1 MEKIHQRSLTIMLL
15 WVSSLVVTIYM
26 FSYRFIDVHIVP
38 RWLSFTLLY
47 ALLFLLTSLYR
58 LKRYGIDDIK
68 IYVYVSIVAVSVI
81 EAVKGVS
88 EYFLYHHSIVGC
100 FDNVAGYAS
109 MQCVGI
115 AFLLHFCDKKYRT
128 VTRIM
133 TWSAIL
139 IVILSLVLSQSRT
152 GVLVALVITM
162 FFVVE
167 ASTPKIRR
175 ILICGCALLLIMVLL
190 ICLSIKTDS
199 TEGRKFIL
207 CRSWEMIKDKP
218 LFGFGYDGF
227 KLHYMDYQA
236 DFFSSNQG
244 SKHSMLAD
252 NVKHPLNEYV
262 KIVIEYGFVGFLCII
277 SGLSLLYWSINKKYG
292 VIDFSMFLSLLSI
305 ALLALFSY
313 PLQYPHTWLILTLP
327 FFLAYVKSSNICR
340 GYHHSLLASSLLAIL
355 VFSVRINK
363 ELQWG
368 YLYHNHQNIE
378 REELLLR
385 YDKLYTYF
393 RLNPYF
399 LYNYAHIL
407 YQSQEYNRALLV
419 ANQCNEYW
427 HDYNLEILRGD
438 IYDSIGNKDYA
449 ISTFINASHM
459 CPNRFMPLHKLF
471 RMALKQRN
479 YDLAKFY
486 AKAVLSKPI
495 KVDSAEIQFI
505 RNECYN
511 YYYHNKL

>member
-1 MEKIHQRSLTIMLL
+1 MDA
-15 WVSSLVVTIYM
+15 Y
-26 FSYRFIDVHIVP
+26 IVP
-38 RWLSFTLLY
+38 KWLSFGVLY
-47 ALLFLLTSLYR
+47 ALLFALCSIYH
-58 LKRYGIDDIK
+58 LKRYAIGDIK
-68 IYVYVSIVAVSVI
+68 ECIYISFALISTI
-81 EAVKGVS
+81 EAVRGVS
-88 EYFLYHHSIVGC
+88 EHFLCHHLIDGY

-109 MQCVGI
+109 MQCLGI
-115 AFLLHFCDKKYRT
+115 AFLLHFCNKKNKK

-133 TWSAIL
+133 TWSAIA
-139 IVILSLVLSQSRT
+139 IVIFSLVLSQSRI

-162 FFVVE
+162 FFIVY
-167 ASTPKIRR
+167 ASTSKTRR
-175 ILICGCALLLIMVLL
+175 ILISGCVLMFVMALFV
-190 ICLSIKTDS
+190 CLSIKTDS

-218 LFGFGYDGF
+218 LFGFGFGGF

-277 SGLSLLYWSINKKYG
+277 SGILLLYWFINKKYR
-292 VIDFSMFLSLLSI
+292 VIDFSLFLSLLSI
-305 ALLALFSY
+305 ALLSLFSY

-327 FFLAYVKSSNICR
+327 FFLAYVKSSNTCR
-340 GYHHSLLASSLLAIL
+340 GYHYSLLVYSVLAIL
-355 VFSVRINK
+355 ALSVRINK

-385 YDKLYTYF
+385 YEKLYTYF
-393 RLNPYF
+393 RSNPYF

-407 YQSQEYNRALLV
+407 YQNQEYNRALLV

-449 ISTFINASHM
+449 TYTFINASHM

-486 AKAVLSKPI
+486 AKAVLSKSI
-495 KVDSAEIQFI
+495 KVDSAEVQFI

>member
-1 MEKIHQRSLTIMLL
+1 MVNNHFM
-15 WVSSLVVTIYM
+15 
-26 FSYRFIDVHIVP
+26 DVHITP
-38 RWLSFTLLY
+38 KWLSFGMLY
-47 ALLFLLTSLYR
+47 ALLFAICSIYHLRQYII
-58 LKRYGIDDIK
+58 GDIK
-68 IYVYVSIVAVSVI
+68 GCIYAFLALNSVI
-81 EAVKGVS
+81 EAARGIF
-88 EYFLYHHSIVGC
+88 EHLLYYYPIDGC

-109 MQCVGI
+109 MQCIGI
-115 AFLLHFCDKKYRT
+115 PFILYFCRCRYCMAI
-128 VTRIM
+128 RILA
-133 TWSAIL
+133 WLAIL
-139 IVILSLVLSQSRT
+139 IVLCSLVLSQSRA
-152 GVLVALVITM
+152 GVLVTLVIIM
-162 FFVVE
+162 FFVFE
-167 ASTPKIRR
+167 ISQPKTRR
-175 ILICGCALLLIMVLL
+175 LLSCGCVLL
-190 ICLSIKTDS
+190 FIIALFVCLSMKIDS

-207 CRSWEMIKDKP
+207 YRSWEMIKDKP

-227 KLHYMDYQA
+227 KQHYMDYQA
-236 DFFSSNQG
+236 DFFSSNQNC
-244 SKHSMLAD
+244 KYSMLAD

-262 KIVIEYGFVGFLCII
+262 KIIIEYGIVGFLCII
-277 SGLSLLYWSINKKYG
+277 SGLSLLYWFINKKYS
-292 VIDFSMFLSLLSI
+292 VIDFSMYLSLLSI
-305 ALLALFSY
+305 ALLGLFSY

-327 FFLAYVKSSNICR
+327 FFLAYVKSSNTCR
-340 GYHHSLLASSLLAIL
+340 GFHHTLLVSSIFAIL

-368 YLYHNHQNIE
+368 CLYRNRQNIE

-385 YDKLYTYF
+385 YEKLYTYF
-393 RLNPYF
+393 KLNPYF

-407 YQSQEYNRALLV
+407 YQNQEYNRALLV

-449 ISTFINASHM
+449 IYIFINASHM

-479 YDLAKFY
+479 NDLAKFY

-495 KVDSAEIQFI
+495 KVDSVELQFI

-511 YYYHNKL
+511 FYYHNKL